1 MIEDGPKPAM
11 PTTRKLAA
19 NAPVNLVIYKITDVA
34 GDVWER
40 YKGTQEPLWQIQ
52 LSQDSARPITY
63 QMRDRFSDFLRTTD
77 GVPNTLQELQDECGI
92 RLVIGDKNV
101 FLSA

>member
-11 PTTRKLAA
+11 QTTRKLAA

-63 QMRDRFSDFLRTTD
+63 QMRDRFRRPSFPPKCCELLPE
-77 GVPNTLQELQDECGI
+77 GVFSPEL
-92 RLVIGDKNV
+92 
-101 FLSA
+101 AW

>member
-11 PTTRKLAA
+11 QTTRKLAA
-19 NAPVNLVIYKITDVA
+19 NAPVNLVIYKVTDFA

-63 QMRDRFSDFLRTTD
+63 QMRDRFSDFLRSS
-77 GVPNTLQELQDECGI
+77 NT
-92 RLVIGDKNV
+92 
-101 FLSA
+101 FLRKAPSKALTAPFLTPGTLP

>member
-1 MIEDGPKPAM
+1 M

-77 GVPNTLQELQDECGI
+77 GVPNTLQELQDEYGI